1 MLGRLGPDPSEAQQ
15 EAQCFGGCSNAHVE
29 ECVWQSRASS
39 IMSPEAAPFTKV
51 AQPPVLART
60 RGLPQVVANQ
70 NRICVP
76 AACGIEKGHFKFYKS
91 LGCFDTV
98 PCASFKGGEF
108 DHWSTRCAD
117 RTPGVGYISFG
128 QRPTSSKHPTL
139 TAHRKSLM
147 QKQHHVR
154 AQELATR
161 DLAEYVQNHAHMFC
175 GCSQRTFV
183 LQSITSAVVRSGF
196 ARPRIARPPL
206 PFEGVLAL
214 TRSLVAHYKREASCK
229 AKWTQNL
236 WA

>member
-1 MLGRLGPDPSEAQQ
+1 MSQTKTGSVCLQL
-15 EAQCFGGCSNAHVE
+15 VE
-29 ECVWQSRASS
+29 SKRGISS
-39 IMSPEAAPFTKV
+39 FTSPLAALTRC
-51 AQPPVLART
+51 PVL
-60 RGLPQVVANQ
+60 LS
-70 NRICVP
+70 
-76 AACGIEKGHFKFYKS
+76 KGCE
-91 LGCFDTV
+91 L
-98 PCASFKGGEF
+98 GEF

-196 ARPRIARPPL
+196 ARPRIARPLL

-236 WA
+236 GA